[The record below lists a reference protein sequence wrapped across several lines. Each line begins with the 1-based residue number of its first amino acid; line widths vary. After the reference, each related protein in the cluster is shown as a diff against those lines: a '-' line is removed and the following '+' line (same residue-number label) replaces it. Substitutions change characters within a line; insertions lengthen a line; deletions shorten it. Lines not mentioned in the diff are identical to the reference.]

1 MPIGKYPFSDAL
13 PDNYIFISQGY
24 KIFHKAA
31 IKLGLYSLDM

>member
-1 MPIGKYPFSDAL
+1 MPIVNYPFADVL
-13 PDNYIFISQGY
+13 PDNYIFVFKGY